1 MPSFDIVSQVDM
13 QEVRNAVDQAS
24 RELINRYDF
33 KGTSTTVNLSDEGI
47 TVESSA
53 DGRLEAAVDVLK
65 TKLVKRNVSLKS
77 IAGGEPKE
85 IGGGRYKAVF
95 TLNEGIAQDAA
106 KDLTKDI
113 KEMKLKV
120 QVQIQGDQLRVS
132 GKKRDDLQNVIAA
145 VKAMD
150 FKLPLQYINFR
161 D

>member
-33 KGTSTTVNLSDEGI
+33 KGTNTTVSLSDEGI

-106 KDLTKDI
+106 KELTKDI

-161 D
+161 E